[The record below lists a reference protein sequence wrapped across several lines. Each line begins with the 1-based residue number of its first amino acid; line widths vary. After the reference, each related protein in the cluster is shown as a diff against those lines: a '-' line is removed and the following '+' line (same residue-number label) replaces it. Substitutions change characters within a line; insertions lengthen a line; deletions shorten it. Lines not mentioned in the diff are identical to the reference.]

1 MRMSGVVRPDRWVG
15 AHAASIAAMLVLLSV
30 GCTRAARPAGAVP
43 PTAAAPADCDQT
55 TGYDVLIV
63 GAGMSG
69 LTAAKE
75 LRRGK
80 PDIKVL
86 VLEATGR
93 IGGRARTLKKGPPI
107 DLGGA
112 WLHGVATNQL
122 TGIVDQMGFKRVTTR
137 LEAPI
142 FTEQGRADDRLSK
155 SFWDFNTLFET
166 VLSQAARDQLTLQ
179 ACRELF
185 PPPGTTAHSELRL
198 QDDEQRRLMEEY
210 CAHLSGKVAD
220 DAGSFVPLS
229 KDGRPEFQALAEAN
243 TGPLD
248 SSREI
253 TDTSTVDAAEF
264 EADDDTLLEE
274 GLGTFVEAYGQGAPV
289 CLNSPVTRITYRDE
303 RVVVEVAG
311 GKRYEG
317 SKAVVTVST
326 GVLKSGKLQ
335 FDPALPKSKL
345 DAIEYLPMGYM
356 QKVIID
362 FKDQEGLLPERDANS
377 WMLYVDTERA
387 RREASERQPESS
399 RAVMAF
405 VIRPLGK
412 NIAIGFYGGEQA
424 RDFERQCES
433 ASGGSPLPPER
444 QPCDE
449 QAIKRAQE
457 ALGRMYS
464 PAVAEAVEKADIY
477 VTRWSLE
484 PWTLGAYSAARPGAY
499 VRKEQGEL
507 PARKELARPLP
518 YREDSAGPVAHQ
530 VFFAGEACASP
541 AYNGTLAGAYESGLK
556 AAREILRELSA
567 PPGSL
572 AAQE

>member
-1 MRMSGVVRPDRWVG
+1 
-15 AHAASIAAMLVLLSV
+15 MLILVSM
-30 GCTRAARPAGAVP
+30 GCTRAARPDG
-43 PTAAAPADCDQT
+43 AAPPAPAADCDKT

-80 PDIKVL
+80 PDVKVL
-86 VLEATGR
+86 ILEATDR

-122 TGIVDQMGFKRVTTR
+122 TGIADQMGFKRVTTR
-137 LEAPI
+137 LEVPI
-142 FTEQGRADDRLSK
+142 FTEKGRIDDKDSQT
-155 SFWDFNTLFET
+155 FWMLNDTFET
-166 VLSQAARDQLTLQ
+166 VLSQASRNQLTLQ
-179 ACRELF
+179 ACRKLF
-185 PPPGTTAHSELRL
+185 PDLDSAAHSGPNL
-198 QDDEQRRLMEEY
+198 QSSDQSRLMQEY
-210 CAHLSGKVAD
+210 CAHLSRQLRD
-220 DAGSFVPLS
+220 NAGEYVLS
-229 KDGRPEFQALAEAN
+229 VKDKPEFEALVAAN
-243 TGPLD
+243 AGPLD
-248 SSREI
+248 SAREI
-253 TDTSTVDAAEF
+253 TQTSTVDAAEF

-274 GLGTFVEAYGQGAPV
+274 GLGNFVEAYGQGAPV

-303 RVVVEVAG
+303 GVVVEVAG

-317 SKAVVTVST
+317 SKALVTVST
-326 GVLKSGKLQ
+326 GVLQSGKLQ
-335 FDPALPKSKL
+335 FDPGLPQSKL
-345 DAIEYLPMGYM
+345 DAIGALPMGYM

-362 FKDQEGLLPERDANS
+362 FKDQEGLLPPEDANS
-377 WMLYVDTERA
+377 WVLYVDTAQA
-387 RREASERQPESS
+387 RSEAGKPTPESS

-424 RDFERQCES
+424 RDFELQCKRPSDE
-433 ASGGSPLPPER
+433 SPLPPER

-449 QAIKRAQE
+449 QAVKRAQE

-464 PAVAEAVEKADIY
+464 PAVAQAVGKADIY

-499 VRKEQGEL
+499 VMKTGEL
-507 PARKELARPLP
+507 SARDELVKPLP
-518 YREDSAGPVAHQ
+518 YREDSQGNAAHQ

-541 AYNGTLAGAYESGLK
+541 AYNGSMAGAYESGLR
-556 AAREILRELSA
+556 AARRILSEFQA
-567 PPGSL
+567 PTR
-572 AAQE
+572 